1 MNLFSHFEDGIFV
14 GESTSRGPEFSAG
27 ELKDIFDKKVVVS
40 LSKEKILDA
49 LQNNN
54 EILKAISDDKI
65 NKTFE
70 SIISHV
76 ELEY

>member
-14 GESTSRGPEFSAG
+14 GESTSRAPEFSAG
-27 ELKDIFDKKVVVS
+27 ALENIFDKGKVVVS
-40 LSKEKILDA
+40 LSKE
-49 LQNNN
+49 
-54 EILKAISDDKI
+54 EILECIQNDEILNRSKNKI
-65 NKTFE
+65 RKTLG